1 MAVQSVKFTLNG
13 QTYDL
18 AYDSTNSCWKATISA
33 PSATSWGA
41 NSDHKYH
48 GTVVATDDAGNAT
61 TATIEDFAGL
71 GLRVLEKTAPV
82 STITYP
88 TAGAYITSSKPTI
101 TWTVTDSGSGV
112 DLSTI
117 SIKIDNGA
125 AITSGITT
133 TAITNG
139 YRCSYTPASALA
151 EGSHSITVNASDNDG
166 NAAAAKSATFTV
178 DTVPPSLT
186 VSAPAEGLITNNP
199 TCTVSGTTNDATSSP
214 VTIAVAVNGGTAV
227 TPTVSAAGSWSTDVT
242 LESGSNTITIVATD
256 SAGKTTTITRTV
268 TLDTGA
274 PVITAVTLTPN
285 PVDAGATYVIT
296 VTATD

>member
-61 TATIEDFAGL
+61 TATIADFAGL

-274 PVITAVTLTPN
+274 PVITAVTLTPTRWTRG
-285 PVDAGATYVIT
+285 PPTSSP
-296 VTATD
+296 